1 MPRGAESIAGYSS
14 GMRYGTGKMI
24 GALALALAA
33 IAAVVPAAGV
43 ASPGADASI
52 ERGHWTGASAS
63 ASITFLTINGL
74 SGVENRI
81 NVFVAPTGR
90 LTVIAPE
97 GLTDPD
103 GEAGQNCTLDNA
115 PPGQA
120 MATQISCVGGYAQ
133 AIVGDLGGGNDS
145 FIASPDLPVQIGGVL
160 NGQRRPLSGGIG
172 DDRIVSGVLG
182 DLLDGGIG
190 KDVLIGNGGEDLLA
204 GGGGRDKLSGGAA
217 RDALYGG
224 GGRDRLNGGK
234 ARDLCHGGAG
244 RDSRRRCEILQAIP

>member
-1 MPRGAESIAGYSS
+1 
-14 GMRYGTGKMI
+14 MI
-24 GALALALAA
+24 GAILPAFLLAALAPVALAA
-33 IAAVVPAAGV
+33 T
-43 ASPGADASI
+43 PGADTSI
-52 ERGHWTGASAS
+52 ERGPSKGASAS

-81 NVFVAPTGR
+81 NVFIAPTGR

-103 GEAGQNCTLDNA
+103 GQAGQNCTLDNA
-115 PPGQA
+115 QPGQA
-120 MATQISCVGGYAQ
+120 MATQMSCVGGYAQ

-160 NGQRRPLSGGIG
+160 DGQRRPLSGGLG
-172 DDRIVSGVLG
+172 EDRIVSGLLG

-190 KDVLIGNGGEDLLA
+190 NDVLIGNDGEDLLA
-204 GGGGRDKLSGGAA
+204 GGGGRDNLAGGAA

-224 GGRDRLNGGK
+224 AARDKLNGGR
-234 ARDLCHGGAG
+234 ARDLCHGGAARDAG
-244 RDSRRRCEILQAIP
+244 RGCEILQAIP